1 MNSIHLCVSLC
12 LPKMLPKDIKRYK
25 RKYLGWL
32 QGENRKLHKISGDK
46 NLTESVHRKISH
58 TMRNFTWCAKFFGCL
73 LWFCRVCA
81 ILHNV
86 RNLSFTQSCSYSSSK
101 FLHVMQNFC
110 IAMWKYWLL
119 DFFPWFSSLYLYLA
133 WQPIAKLGK
142 GLWSAPKLR
151 FFMSLSFNLHF
162 HGFTKF
168 SLILGLFQ
176 WSNSYQK
183 HQNLPKTD

>member
-101 FLHVMQNFC
+101 FLHSHVK
-110 IAMWKYWLL
+110 ILVVG
-119 DFFPWFSSLYLYLA
+119 FFPLVFFLVSLFGLATYCQA
-133 WQPIAKLGK
+133 WQRAMKCSKAQI
-142 GLWSAPKLR
+142 
-151 FFMSLSFNLHF
+151 LHVF
-162 HGFTKF
+162 E
-168 SLILGLFQ
+168 L
-176 WSNSYQK
+176 
-183 HQNLPKTD
+183 